1 MGKNLENGFLGI
13 APATPISAD
22 SGYDRLLRT
31 LCGPVRDQTK
41 QSFRKPESLSKNKMN
56 YPRMIRLKQTFSGPF
71 IEDVNAE
78 IEKQLASLNLDE
90 KIRPG
95 ETVAITAGSR
105 GIANIAEIMKTTVQY
120 LQGLGAVPF
129 IVPAMGSHGGGTVE
143 GQRRIIEGYGITE
156 DYIGAEIRASMETVV
171 VDTTPQGIPVHFD
184 KHAFEA
190 DHVFVCGRIKPHSE
204 FAGEIES
211 GLLKM
216 MLIGLGKHEGAKVYH
231 QAIADFSFAEIIT
244 AVADSV
250 LKKCGVVAGLAIVE
264 NADDQ
269 TALLEAVAPGDFVE
283 REKEL
288 LKLAKQW
295 MPRLPFKSV
304 GLLIVDEIGK
314 NLSGSGMD
322 TNVIG
327 RKYNDHRATERD
339 EVSVKRIFVRGLTE
353 KTHGNAC
360 GIGRA
365 EFTNTRTAESVDRKI
380 TAINTLTGGH
390 PSAAMIPI
398 HFDSDCDVLDAAL
411 PTVGL
416 ATAENARVI
425 HISNTL
431 HLGEV
436 LVSESYLREIEG
448 RSDLEILEGPRD
460 MRFDAA
466 GNLFPVATQSS

>member
-1 MGKNLENGFLGI
+1 
-13 APATPISAD
+13 
-22 SGYDRLLRT
+22 
-31 LCGPVRDQTK
+31 
-41 QSFRKPESLSKNKMN
+41 MN
-56 YPRMIRLKQTFSGPF
+56 YPRMIRLKQTFIGPF
-71 IEDVNAE
+71 IENVTAE
-78 IEKQLASLNLDE
+78 TERQLSSLNMDK

-95 ETVAITAGSR
+95 ETVAISVGSR
-105 GIANIAEIMKTTVQY
+105 GITNIAEIIKATVQH
-120 LQGLGAVPF
+120 LKTLGAVPF

-143 GQRRIIEGYGITE
+143 GQLRIIQGYGVTE
-156 DYIGAEIRASMETVV
+156 DNIGAEIRASMETVV

-190 DHVFVCGRIKPHSE
+190 DHVLVCGRIKPHSE
-204 FAGEIES
+204 FVGEIES

-216 MLIGLGKHEGAKVYH
+216 MLIGLGKHEGAKIYH
-231 QAIADFSFAEIIT
+231 RAITDYSFAEIIT
-244 AVADSV
+244 TVADSV
-250 LKKCGVVAGLAIVE
+250 LNKCGVVAGLAIVE
-264 NADDQ
+264 NAVDQ
-269 TALLEAVAPGDFVE
+269 TALIEAIAPVDFMD
-283 REKEL
+283 REKNL

-295 MPRLPFKSV
+295 MPRLPFKNV

-322 TNVIG
+322 TNVTG
-327 RKYNDHRATERD
+327 RKYNDHSATEKD
-339 EVSVKRIFVRGLTE
+339 ETSVKRIFVRGLTE
-353 KTHGNAC
+353 ETHGNAC

-398 HFDSDCDVLDAAL
+398 HFNSDREVLDAAL

-416 ATAENARVI
+416 TTAENARVI

-436 LVSESYLREIEG
+436 LVSEAYLSEIQG
-448 RSDLEILEGPRD
+448 RDDLEILEGPRD
-460 MRFDAA
+460 MRFDHA
-466 GNLFPVATQSS
+466 GNLFPVATLSRKVKL